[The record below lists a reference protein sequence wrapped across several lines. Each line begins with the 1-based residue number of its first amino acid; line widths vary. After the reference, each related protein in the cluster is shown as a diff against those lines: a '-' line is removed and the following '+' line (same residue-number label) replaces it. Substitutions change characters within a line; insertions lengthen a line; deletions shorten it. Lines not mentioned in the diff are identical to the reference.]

1 MTVEL
6 GLTQKE
12 ILAEMEREIEAAI
25 VKARRAIARLSDK
38 TKR

>member
-1 MTVEL
+1 MTE
-6 GLTQKE
+6 KE
-12 ILAEMEREIEAAI
+12 IIAAMEREIEAAI